1 MNVSPQAW
9 IVVADDASISGLL
22 EAARPL
28 ATTVVALVVGRRSVA
43 DAVAASGVD
52 RVVWFGEPS
61 DGTPVEAYAPAVG
74 RAIAAAAPRVVIGP
88 ATDAGRVLLGGV
100 AAATQAV
107 VLVGVTS
114 LSLDGDQVV
123 VERAVNGGIALRT
136 DRVVAGTA
144 VVALTSG
151 SAVPS
156 GAPVAVEETDPGA
169 LLGVR
174 VTARRVSERVGVD
187 LGSAKTVVGIG
198 RGLKARDDLALL
210 EDLAQAAG
218 GELACSRP
226 LAEGVDWLAKE
237 RYIGISG
244 QTITPDLYLAI
255 GISGQIQHMVGVR
268 EAKTIVAVNSD
279 PKAPVFRECDFGIV
293 GDLYSVVPALA
304 AAFRSA
310 RS

>member
-22 EAARPL
+22 EAARPV

-52 RVVWFGEPS
+52 RVVWLGEPA
-61 DGTPVEAYAPAVG
+61 DGIPVEAYAPAVG
-74 RAIAAAAPRVVIGP
+74 RVIAAAAPRVVLAP

-100 AAATQAV
+100 AAATQAA

-114 LSLDGDQVV
+114 LALDGDQVV
-123 VERAVNGGIALRT
+123 VERTVNGGIALRR
-136 DRVVAGTA
+136 DKVVAGTA
-144 VVALTSG
+144 VIALAPG
-151 SAVPS
+151 SAVTA
-156 GAPVAVEETDPGA
+156 GTPVAVEETDPGA
-169 LLGVR
+169 LVGLR
-174 VTARRVSERVGVD
+174 VTDRRVSERAGVD

-198 RGLKARDDLALL
+198 RGLKAREDLALL

-237 RYIGISG
+237 RYLGISG

-293 GDLYSVVPALA
+293 GDLYSVVPALT